1 MVIRMMVELN
11 LFLII
16 KLLIIKPG
24 ETTNDILKRGLKTQ
38 LGVYSTNPNY
48 VKDIKKI
55 YNSNMEKVKQP
66 ELPKIYL
73 KK

>member
-1 MVIRMMVELN
+1 M
-11 LFLII
+11 
-16 KLLIIKPG
+16 
-24 ETTNDILKRGLKTQ
+24 KTQ

-73 KK
+73 KKWYINYKVEV